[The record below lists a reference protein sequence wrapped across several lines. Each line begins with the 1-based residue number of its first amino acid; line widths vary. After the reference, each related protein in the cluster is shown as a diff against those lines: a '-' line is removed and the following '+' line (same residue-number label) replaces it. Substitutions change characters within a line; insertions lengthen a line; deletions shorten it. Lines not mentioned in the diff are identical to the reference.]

1 MGMVGVK
8 GKGGRGHLS
17 HNAAVPTWPIVFGPG
32 PAQATHPFANRHRNP
47 LANRQR
53 YPHCQP
59 TTLSISPTDTVIHI
73 ANRQRYPYRQ
83 PTTLSISPRTAREQ
97 AGEPLVAHKP
107 YAAAWS
113 APACKHHAHGRGVCG
128 GDSQR
133 EEQAALE
140 DPPRAHA
147 ACLAAQCRRA
157 CARHR
162 ACAAVHAV
170 RRRDQERHGDTHSRA
185 PRRHGIVRQH
195 ETRYVLCNFQRE
207 ATCIEHGMPRAVQRR
222 ARRRGPCRRR
232 GLSNEPIT
240 APVKP
245 RL

>member
-1 MGMVGVK
+1 MQLCL
-8 GKGGRGHLS
+8 H
-17 HNAAVPTWPIVFGPG
+17 GPSSLG
-32 PAQATHPFANRHRNP
+32 LDPRKQLIR
-47 LANRQR
+47 
-53 YPHCQP
+53 
-59 TTLSISPTDTVIHI
+59 SPTDTVIHSPTDNVIHI
-73 ANRQRYPYRQ
+73 ANRQRYPYR
-83 PTTLSISPRTAREQ
+83 RELRASKQ
-97 AGEPLVAHKP
+97 ASEPLVAREP
-107 YAAAWS
+107 YAAARS
-113 APACKHHAHGRGVCG
+113 APACEHHAHGRGVCG

-222 ARRRGPCRRR
+222 ARRGPCRRR
-232 GLSNEPIT
+232 GLRNEPIT